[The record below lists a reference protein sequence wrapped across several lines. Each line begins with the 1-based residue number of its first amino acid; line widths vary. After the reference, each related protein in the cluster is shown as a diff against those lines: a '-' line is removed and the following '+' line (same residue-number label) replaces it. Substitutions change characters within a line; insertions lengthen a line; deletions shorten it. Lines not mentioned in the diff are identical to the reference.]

1 MFRSVL
7 IAAAALL
14 VTACVTPRSIEM
26 QNPTLG
32 YKAADKI
39 MVGVVEDRQRV
50 KDGKPPNFAG
60 YARVYGAPVDWT
72 VDVLTMSD
80 KTGKGKSMSRYLA
93 ERVAAGLKSGGA
105 DVMVMQADRVATDE
119 EADIVM
125 ARENAG
131 AIVTIVNHDWHFD
144 VNTNWVGK
152 FQFNSDV
159 DVVIQKRGRGT
170 VLTKR
175 FADKQAIQG
184 EGSESWPNMIT
195 DAYKAKLEQIF
206 NDPEVKAALTN

>member
-32 YKAADKI
+32 YKTTDKTL
-39 MVGVVEDRQRV
+39 VGVAEDRQRV
-50 KDGKPPNFAG
+50 KDGKPKNFAG

-80 KTGKGKSMSRYLA
+80 KASKGKSMSDYLA
-93 ERVAAGLKSGGA
+93 ERIAAGLRAGGS
-105 DVMVMQADRVATDE
+105 DVMVVHADRVPTDE
-119 EADIVM
+119 EAELVM
-125 ARENAG
+125 VRENAG
-131 AIVTIVNHDWHFD
+131 AIVTVVNHDWHFD

-175 FADKQAIQG
+175 FAENQAIQG
-184 EGSESWPNMIT
+184 KGEESWPNMIT

-206 NDPEVKAALTN
+206 SDPEVKAALTK